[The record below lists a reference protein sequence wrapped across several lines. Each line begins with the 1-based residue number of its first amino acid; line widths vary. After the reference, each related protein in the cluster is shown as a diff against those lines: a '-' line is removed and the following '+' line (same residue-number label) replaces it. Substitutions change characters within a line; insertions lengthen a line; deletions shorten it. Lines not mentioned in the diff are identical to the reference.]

1 MNENKLRDYLKR
13 VTADLQR
20 TKARLREVE
29 EGSGEPIAI
38 VAMGCRYP
46 GGVTS
51 PEELWDLVAGEV
63 DAITPFPAERG
74 WAIEGTGAFVDD
86 VAGFD
91 ADLFGISPH
100 EALAMDPQQRLLL
113 ETAWEVFERA
123 GIDPTSL
130 KTSKTGVFAGVQYQ
144 DYASRPLAVSDEVRP
159 YLGQG
164 SSDNIVS
171 GRVAYAFGLEGPAVS
186 IDTACS
192 SSLVGIHLAGQS
204 LRSGE
209 CDLALAGGVMVM
221 STDAAFA
228 EMAVQGGLA
237 ADGRCKSFS
246 AGADGTG
253 WGEGV
258 GLLLLERLS
267 DARRNGHP
275 VLAVIRGSAVNQ
287 DGASSRLTAPNG
299 PAQQRLIRTA
309 LAGAGLAP
317 SEVDVVE
324 AHGTGTPLGD
334 PIEAQALIATYG
346 KERERPLLL
355 GSLKSNIAHTQ
366 AAAGV
371 GGVIKMVL
379 AMRAGIVPATLH
391 VDRPTPAV
399 DWSDGTVRLV
409 TSAERWPDTGRPRR
423 SAVSSFGVSG
433 TNSHVILEQAPD
445 AEPEP
450 AGAVDGSPVAW
461 VLSGRTGAALR
472 GQAGRLADFLA
483 ERPDTRVA
491 DVAHS
496 LATTRAALEHRA
508 VLIGADRAEFLAKL
522 TDLAADSPSTDAV
535 RGVASG
541 DAPDVL
547 FAFPGQGTQW
557 AGMAVDLLD
566 TSPVFRDRLLEC
578 ADALAPHVDWSLPE
592 VLRGEGP
599 GLERVDVVQP
609 VLFAV
614 MVALAALWES
624 CGITPDAVIGHSQGE
639 IAAAVVAGGLS
650 LEDGARVVALRS
662 RALKVL
668 SGMGGMMSVALP
680 AAEVR
685 DLLTGDLSLAAVNGP
700 SSAVVSGDPAA
711 LVVLRDRLHGRDV
724 RATVLPVDYASHS
737 AHVERIE
744 QELLDALDGVSPVSS
759 DIAFYSSVTGGLLD
773 TAGLDAAYWYR
784 NLRRTVEFERA
795 ARAALADGHGVVLEV
810 GPHPVLTNAVQETA
824 ETAGSAAVALGS
836 LRRDDGGS
844 RRVLTTLGELH
855 AAGVVVDW
863 SAAHAPHAP
872 RVIALPTYAFQR
884 KRYWLETVPA
894 TGDLRAAG
902 LGTPDHPLLGAVV
915 SVADGD
921 GVLFTGQL
929 SRRTHPWLADHAVGD
944 AVLLPGAALLE
955 LAIRAGDQVGCGRVE
970 ELTLEAPLLLSD
982 DGAVTI
988 QVAVGTPDEQ
998 GRRPLTVF
1006 GRVGDDDWTRHAG
1019 GVLAPTPAPA
1029 PATETAWPPA
1039 GAEPIDVSTLYD
1051 DFAGVGFHYGPA
1063 FRGLRAAWR
1072 LGAEVFAEVELPED
1086 HRGTATAYGLHPLL
1100 LDASLH
1106 ASGAGTTPAG
1116 WLPFSWSGVTLH
1128 AAGAAAL
1135 RMRLTPAGPY
1145 GFALE
1150 ARDGA
1155 GAPVLTVESLL
1166 LRPTPVGG
1174 LKTGRDP
1181 LRDALFRL
1189 DWARLP
1195 GTAPATGWAELPD
1208 VAPVVVARI
1217 GGTDSTD
1224 VVAATHEAVRAALE
1238 LVQTWLADER
1248 YLDSRLVVVTR
1259 RAVAARDGEDVL
1271 DLPAAAAR
1279 GLIRSAQSEH
1289 PDRFGLLDLDA
1300 ETDLAAGL
1308 GAFGPDEDQVAV
1320 RGGEVLVPRLV
1331 RTPAGAR
1338 PAWDPEGTVLITG
1351 GTGVLG
1357 GIVARHLVVEHGV
1370 RNLVLAGR
1378 GGGAAELVAELAAHG
1393 ATATAVACDVSDRD
1407 ALAALIAEHPPTAV
1421 VHASGVLS
1429 DGVVTSLTADRLG
1442 PVLRPKVDALVHLH
1456 ELTRDLDLS
1465 AFVLFSSG
1473 AGLLGGAG
1481 QGGYT
1486 AANAFVDAFAQHR
1499 RHHGLPAVSVAWGL
1513 WETPTGLTGHLGAD
1527 DLRRIAESGM
1537 RPLPTAL
1544 GLALFDA
1551 AVDAGP
1557 AFLTAMSVDVTA
1569 LRDQLVVPVLRA
1581 LVRTPV
1587 RRPLA
1592 ALTGDGASGLAR
1604 DLAALPTDG
1613 RTRLLTETL
1622 RGHVA
1627 AVLGHG
1633 SADDVDAR
1641 RAFRDLGFDS
1651 LAAVA
1656 LRNRLAAATGLRLPA
1671 TLVFDHP
1678 SPAELA
1684 AHLLERLFDSADAPV
1699 VTPAAPAAAVD
1710 GDPIVVVAMSCR
1722 LPGGADTPERFWD
1735 LVSGEADAVSEFPR
1749 DRGWDVDGLYHPDP
1763 DHPGTTYTRE
1773 GGFLVDPADFDP
1785 AFFGI
1790 SPREAIAT
1798 DPQHRL
1804 LLEVT
1809 WEAFERGGIDPDSL
1823 RGSDTGVFAG
1833 VMSNDYTL
1841 RLDRIPEE
1849 AVDFVGL
1856 GNSPSVLSGRVS
1868 YTFGFQGPAITVD
1881 TACSSSLVAIHLAAQ
1896 ALRNGECS
1904 LAVAGGVTVMSTP
1917 LLFVDSSRQRGLA
1930 PNGRSKAFAAAA
1942 DGVGMAEGAG
1952 VVLLERLS
1960 DAVRHGHPV
1969 LAVVRGSAVNQD
1981 GASNGLAAPN
1991 GAAQRRVI
1999 QQALAASGLAAG
2011 DVDAVEAH
2019 GTGTRLGDPIEAG
2032 ALLATYGRDRAGDP
2046 LWLGSVKSNIGHAQ
2060 AAAGVAG
2067 VIKMVLA
2074 LRHAILP
2081 RTLHVD
2087 APTPEVD
2094 WSSGSVELL
2103 TEARDWTPN
2112 GRPRRA
2118 GVSSF
2123 GVSGT
2128 NAHVIIEEFPE
2139 PARVPAVESGPLA
2152 FPLSARSADAV
2163 REQAR
2168 DLLDH
2173 VEAHPDLAPAD
2184 IAFTLTTGR
2193 AAFDHR
2199 AVVVGDLARGLA
2211 ALADGLPDPSVVIGQ
2226 VGRGGT
2232 RPVFVFPGQGSEW
2245 VGMGRDLAAAHPV
2258 FATRLRECDEAF
2270 RPHTGWSV
2278 LDVLN
2283 QADGAPGLDH
2293 TTVVQPV
2300 LFSVMVSLAAL
2311 WRSHGVE
2318 PAAVVGH
2325 SQGEVA
2331 AAVVAGV
2338 LPLADAARMLVLRST
2353 LLAAELVGKGVIAVV
2368 ALPAE
2373 RVRADLAPWGDRVVV
2388 SGVNGPTATSIS
2400 GEIDAVTG
2408 LVAGWKAAGERAR
2421 VVPASGATHSP
2432 QVEPVR
2438 GPLLEALA
2446 ELRPTDG
2453 DVAFYS
2459 TVTAEPTPGASLD
2472 AGYWFENAR
2481 RPVDFVG
2488 TVRRLLADGH
2498 DLFVECSPHPALVS
2512 ALVEIAEDAGSD
2524 AVAVGSLRRDDGDAD
2539 RFLKSVAELHVRRGA
2554 VDWTR
2559 VLGTTGGRHVE
2570 LPTYPFQRRR
2580 YWLESARTPGD
2591 VRSVGQATADHP
2603 LLGASVLLAE
2613 QDGLLLTGRLS
2624 TGTHE
2629 WLADHALGG
2638 TVLLPGTAFLELAVR
2653 AGDQVGCGRID
2664 ELVLEA
2670 PLLLPE
2676 RGGMAVQVVAG
2687 AADGTGA
2694 RTVHVHARPDDAPDD
2709 VPWTR
2714 YASGVLVP
2722 DEPAPA
2728 AWTAAWPPP
2737 GAEPVDVAAHYAA
2750 AEGTDHAY
2758 GTAFRGLRAAW
2769 RSGDEV
2775 FAEVALPDGLVGEAD
2790 EFGLHP
2796 ALLDAAV
2803 QATAFGDFFD
2813 GDDRFRLPFS
2823 WSGVSLHAAGATALR
2838 VRIRAAGSEA
2848 VALDAVD
2855 TSGAPVVSVDSLVAR
2870 PFSADQLTA
2879 GDSVLRDSLFRVEWS
2894 PTPNEEVRPV
2904 VVVGTGLSVP
2914 GARAH
2919 ATLAEVV
2926 DVPEVVL
2933 LAPAAGDVRD
2943 QLGRVL
2949 GALQEWLAEDRF
2961 TAARLVVV
2969 TRQAVAT
2976 AEGDDVDV
2984 EQAPLWGLVRSA
2996 QSEHPGR
3003 FGLLD
3008 TDGPEVPAAVAG
3020 TAEPQ
3025 VALRGGTAFAPR
3037 LVRAA
3042 TGGRLVPPGRRQG
3055 WRIEHTGRG
3064 TLEGLAVVASPEA
3077 APAAGEVRISV
3088 RAAGVNFRD
3097 ALNALGMMPAEAAGP
3112 LGVEGSGVVV
3122 ETGPGV
3128 TDLAPGD
3135 RVFGIFHAY
3144 GTTAVV
3150 DRRLVAPMPREWSF
3164 EQAAAVPAVFLT
3176 AYYGLVD
3183 VAGLQAGESVLVH
3196 AAAGGVGMAAAQ
3208 LARHLGAEVYG
3219 TASPAKWTATGLGGT
3234 RLASSRTLE
3243 FERRFLDAT
3252 GGRGVD
3258 VVLNALAGDF
3268 VDASLRL
3275 LPRGGRFVEL
3285 GMTDVR
3291 DAAVV
3296 AETHPGVRYRGFGL
3310 SEAGPERTQEMLRDL
3325 LALFESGALLPLPL
3339 RIWDIT
3345 RLPDALRHIGQAKH
3359 VGKVAVRLPRPWDP
3373 DGTVLLTGATGA
3385 LAGQLARHLVAGRGA
3400 RRLLLLSRTASA
3412 ATELKND
3419 LVALGAT
3426 VVLVDCDVA
3435 DRDALA
3441 RVIADIP
3448 AEHPLTA
3455 VVHTAAVLDDG
3466 LLADLTPERLDTAL
3480 RAKAD
3485 GARHLHDLT
3494 AHLDLAA
3501 FVLFSSGASVF
3512 GSPGQ
3517 ANYAAANA
3525 FLDGL
3530 AQHRRARG
3538 LPARSIAWGL
3548 WRDSGAA
3555 SGLDRMHRSG
3565 VGALSTA
3572 DGLALFDAGDVLD
3585 EALAVAVALDTSV
3598 RAEADV
3604 PPLLRGLV
3612 AAKRRRSAGA
3622 AVADLSTFARQL
3634 AALTTPEAD
3643 RLLTDLVRSNVA
3655 VVLGHPSAESVP
3667 VDTAFR
3673 DLGVDS
3679 LTAVEL
3685 RNRLAAATGLRLPA
3699 TLVFDHPSALRLAAH
3714 LRATALGTAER
3725 VTTPVAPVVTGDDPV
3740 VIVGMGCRYPGG
3752 VNTPAEL
3759 WDLLRAGGDAVGPPP
3774 VDRGWD
3780 LDALYSGSDLEHQ
3793 VAEGA
3798 FLADAAG
3805 FDADFFGISPRE
3817 ALTMDPQ
3824 QRLLLETS
3832 WEALERAGIDPAG
3845 LRGSS
3850 TGVFIGLSSHDYLM
3864 LVARSDE
3871 AAAGFVATGNS
3882 GSVASGR
3889 ISYALGFEGP
3899 AVTVDT
3905 ACSSSLVAIHLAAQ
3919 ALRTGECTLAI
3930 AGGSTVM
3937 AAPDGLL
3944 EFGRKGG
3951 LAADG
3956 RSKAFS
3962 ERADG
3967 FGVAEGVGVVLLQRL
3982 SDARRMGHPVLAVV
3996 RGSAVN
4002 QDGASNGL
4010 TAPNGPSQERV
4021 IRQAL
4026 AASGLSAADVD
4037 AVEAH
4042 GTGTRLGDPIE
4053 AGALLATYGQ
4063 GRAGDPLWLGSVKSN
4078 IGHTQAAA
4086 GVAGVLKMVL
4096 ALRHEELPR
4105 TLHVAEPSSEVDWD
4119 SGAVGLLAEPVA
4131 WPRSGRPR
4139 RAGVSSFGISGT
4151 NAHVII
4157 EEPPAVESP
4166 VAASGVLP
4174 WVLSARSAEGLR
4186 EQARRLAD
4194 RLVDAD
4200 DLGTADVGLSLAA
4213 GRTAFAH
4220 RAVVVGRER
4229 DELLAGIESIAG
4241 GGLGPGVVSGTA
4253 GSDGRVVFVFPGQ
4266 GSQWVGMGV
4275 ELLETSR
4282 VFAERMGECERALTP
4297 FVAWSLRGA
4306 LADEALLQRVD
4317 VVQPV
4322 LWAVMVSL
4330 AAVWRSVGVEPSAVV
4345 GHSQGEIAAAVVAGA
4360 LSLEDG
4366 ARVVALRSK
4375 AIGRLAGRG
4384 GMVSVA
4390 APLAEVEALL
4400 GEGVSVAAVNG
4411 PTSVVVSGET
4421 AALDEF
4427 VARCGSVRVRRIAVD
4442 YASHSAVVEE
4452 IRDELADLLRD
4463 VRPRVPEV
4471 AWRSTVT
4478 GDWMRG
4484 ADADGDYWYRNL
4496 RDQVRLDHVVR
4507 SLVDD
4512 GFGVFVEP
4520 SPHPVLVPGI
4530 EETAFGLGREVAV
4543 TGTLRRDEGGRDR
4556 LLEAAARAWVH
4567 GVAVDWAGVFGGGR
4581 RVELPTYPFRH
4592 KHFWLRT
4599 TPVADPVDDAFWN
4612 AVDREDID
4620 ALTNTLDTPA
4630 ETFAPALK
4638 ALSTWRRRTRQ
4649 SSIVDGWRYREAWRT
4664 LPAKPAA
4671 PVTGTWLV
4679 VVPAGLE
4686 VPWALEAVETPVVVE
4701 VDGFPDR
4708 AALAGLLTDAAAE
4721 PVAGVLSLLAFAD
4734 GHHPEHPAL
4743 PSGLALTTLLLQALL
4758 DSGVDGPLWTVT
4770 RNAVAQGTED
4780 VDPAAAAVRGIGRVA
4795 ALEHPRLWGGL
4806 VDVPA
4811 DCDPALLARALTAGG
4826 DEDQLAVRGGGVLVR
4841 RLVRASASP
4850 KRRKWHPSGTVLV
4863 TGGTG
4868 AVGPHVVRWLADAGA
4883 EHVVLPSRRGTEP
4896 DLDLPG
4902 VRITTAACDVAD
4914 PAAVAALV
4922 RRLAEEGTP
4931 VRAVVHAA
4939 AAMELGSLATTP
4951 LGDLARVFD
4960 AKAMGAEH
4968 LAAALADAELDAF
4981 VLFSSIAG
4989 VWGSGD
4995 HGAYAAANAYLDAFA
5010 QRRRARGQVATSVA
5024 WGVWDSPGFTD
5035 DLVLPGGLDLARL
5048 RGRGLPFLDPAVAVG
5063 ALGRCLDDDETVL
5076 AVADVDWSRFVDV
5089 FTSARPSTLF
5099 TEIPEVGTAET
5110 ASPVVESDLV
5120 RSLSGL
5126 SAAEADRV
5134 LQDLVRAQAADV
5146 LGHTSGD
5153 LDPSR
5158 AFRDLGFESLTAV
5171 DLRNRLTALTGLRLP
5186 AAVVFDYPTVHE
5198 LARHLREVL
5207 RGEQA
5212 APEEQATPAA
5222 VDEPIAIVGISGR
5235 FPGGV
5240 RTPDDLWA
5248 VLAEGRD
5255 VITDWPTD
5263 RGWALDGLY
5272 DPEPAVPG
5280 KSSTNR
5286 GGFLRDA
5293 GDFDADFFG
5302 ISPREALAMDPQQ
5315 RLLLETSWEVIE
5327 SAGIDPAS
5335 CRGTRTGVFV
5345 GCAVNGYTP
5354 RPGSDV
5360 VDSHS
5365 VTGGSGSV
5373 ASGRISYALGLE
5385 GPAMT
5390 VDTACSSSLVAIH
5403 LAAQALRGGECTLAL
5418 AGGVTIMA
5426 NLAGFV
5432 GFSQTRG
5439 LAPDGVCKPFAGAAD
5454 GMSMS
5459 EGVGMVLLE
5468 RLSDAQRLG
5477 HRVLAVVRGS
5487 AVNSDGASNGLTAP
5501 NGLAQRRVIGQ
5512 ALAAAGLTA
5521 DDVDAVEAHGT
5532 GTTLGDPIEADA
5544 LLATYGRGR
5553 SGVPLRLGSV
5563 KSNIGHAQLAAGVAG
5578 VLKVVLSLKH
5588 GLLPRTLHVDE
5599 PTSEVDWSAGSV
5611 ALLTEPVAWPRSERP
5626 RRAGVSAFGISGT
5639 NAHLIIEEAP
5649 AAAVQPVPVPA
5660 VLPWVLSAKTAPA
5673 LRAQAAHVADLDA
5686 DPADI
5691 GASLAGRTAFAHR
5704 AVVVG
5709 RKRDELLAGLDD
5721 LAALSGVAS
5730 SDGRVVFVFP
5740 GQGSQ
5745 WVGMGLELLESSAVF
5760 AERMGECE
5768 RALAPFVDWSL
5779 REALA
5784 DEALLLRVDVVQPV
5798 LWAMMVSLAQV
5809 WRSAGVEPSAVV
5821 GHSQGEIAAA
5831 VVAGALSLED
5841 GARVVAQR
5849 SKAIGHLAGR
5859 GGMVS
5864 VAAPLAEVEAL
5875 LGEGVSIAAV
5885 NGPASVVVSGET
5897 AALDGFVAR
5906 CGSVRVRR
5914 IAVDYAS
5921 HSAVVEE
5928 IRDELAELLRD
5939 VTPLVPVIPWRSTV
5953 SGEWMRGA
5961 AADGDYWF
5969 RNLRERVRL
5978 ADVVDGLIGDGYGVF
5993 VEPSPHPVLV
6003 PGIEETAFGLGRE
6016 VAVTGTL
6023 RRDEG
6028 GLERVLESFARAWV
6042 NGVDVDWTS
6051 LSGGTRIDL
6060 PTYPFQHERYWP
6072 DGPATTTGDVSGAGL
6087 LDLDHPL
6094 LGAGV
6099 SLAGGDSY
6107 LFTARLSLA
6116 AQPWLAEHALL
6127 GAVVVPGAALAEAA
6141 IRVGDQV
6148 GCPNVEELTLQ
6159 APVVVPQTGGL
6170 TVQVQVDEPGPDG
6183 TRQARIYS
6191 RTGAEGPW
6199 QPRATCVLAPG
6210 DSPLPQEYRTLAG
6223 EWPPAG
6229 SSTVDITGLYGD
6241 FASAGYDYGP
6251 VFRGLTA
6258 AWRRGDEVFAEVTLP
6273 GEPGAFGVHPALL
6286 DAALHA
6292 SWLDAAGSGD
6302 RTVSMPFSWTGLR
6315 LHSTAATAVR
6325 VRLAPTSDGGT
6336 QVLLADPTG
6345 APVVSVDSLV
6355 ARPLP
6360 VAGLGSAPD
6369 SLFVLDW
6376 PEVPA
6381 APARTEPVVV
6391 RIDPAG
6397 EDGAA
6402 VRAAVHRALEAVR
6415 TRLEQDE
6422 TEDRPLVVVTRRAV
6436 GVDDEDVLDLAG
6448 AAVWGLLRTAQA
6460 EHPGRFVLAD
6470 TDGLPASEDVLAAAV
6485 ATGEPQVALRDGR
6498 IRVPRLARAGA
6509 ATTTGSP
6516 WLPDGTVLVTG
6527 AGGVLGGA
6535 VSRHLVTACGVR
6547 SLLLVGRGGA
6557 PAELVDDLVALGAD
6571 VTSAACDVADR
6582 QALADVLAAVPAD
6595 RPLAG
6600 VVHCAG
6606 VVDDAPV
6613 TALTADQLDHVLRP
6627 KVDGALNL
6635 HELTGP
6641 LPVFALFSSAS
6652 GTTGSPGQAGYTAA
6666 NAFLDALAR
6675 RRRAGG
6681 MPAQSLGWG
6690 LWARRGAMTG
6700 GLGDAQVAR
6709 GHRDGVGELSDAEG
6723 LALFDA
6729 ALARPDRALLLPLR
6743 IDLRGVR
6750 PGEEPPLLRGLV
6762 TGRRTRR
6769 TAAAAVPA
6777 DGGADLRRKLAAL
6790 DAEGV
6795 ELLLDELVR
6804 TQVAAVLGHTGPAAV
6819 DPDRA
6824 FGETG
6829 FDSITAVEL
6838 RNRLGAAT
6846 GLRLPPT
6853 LVFDHPT
6860 PAAVAAHLAVRLAP
6874 EVPAAPADPVL
6885 GDGAV
6890 RDLLRT
6896 IPVDRLRAA
6905 GLLDGLL
6912 RLADEPASDGA
6923 PKDLS
6928 ELDADELVRLAMG
6941 GSGLPDDE

>member
-1 MNENKLRDYLKR
+1 MNETKLRDYLKR

-20 TKARLREVE
+20 TKARLKEVE
-29 EGSGEPIAI
+29 EGGGEPIAI

-74 WAIEGTGAFVDD
+74 WDIQGTGAFVDD

-246 AGADGTG
+246 SGADGTG

-267 DARRNGHP
+267 DARRHGHP

-346 KERERPLLL
+346 QERDRPLLL

-391 VDRPTPAV
+391 VDEPTPAV

-409 TSAERWPDTGRPRR
+409 TSAEEWPDTGRPRR

-445 AEPEP
+445 DEVAP
-450 AGAVDGSPVAW
+450 VDGVSGSPVAW
-461 VLSGRTGAALR
+461 VLSGRTEAALR
-472 GQAGRLADFLA
+472 GQAGRLAEFLA
-483 ERPDTRVA
+483 DQADVRPV

-508 VLIGADRAEFLAKL
+508 VVVGSDRAELLAKL
-522 TDLAADSPSTDAV
+522 TDLAADSPSADAV
-535 RGVASG
+535 RGVTAG

-557 AGMAVDLLD
+557 AGMAVELLD
-566 TSPVFRDRLLEC
+566 TTPVFRDRLLEC
-578 ADALAPHVDWSLPE
+578 ADALAPHVDWSPVD

-614 MVALAALWES
+614 MVSLAALWES
-624 CGITPDAVIGHSQGE
+624 AGITPAAVIGHSQGE
-639 IAAAVVAGGLS
+639 IAAAVVAGALS

-662 RALKVL
+662 QALRAL
-668 SGMGGMMSVALP
+668 SGAGGMMSVALP
-680 AAEVR
+680 AAELR
-685 DLLTGDLSLAAVNGP
+685 LTGDLSLAAVNGP
-700 SSAVVSGDPAA
+700 SSVVVSGDPAA
-711 LVVLRDRLHGRDV
+711 LVALRDDLHGRDV
-724 RATVLPVDYASHS
+724 RATILPVDYASHS

-744 QELLDALDGVSPVSS
+744 QDLLSALDGVSPVSS

-784 NLRRTVEFERA
+784 NLRRTVEFEQA
-795 ARAALADGHGVVLEV
+795 TRAALADGHGVVLEV

-824 ETAGSAAVALGS
+824 YTAGSTVVALGS
-836 LRRDDGGS
+836 LRRDDGGPT
-844 RRVLTTLGELH
+844 RVLTTLGELH

-863 SAAHAPHAP
+863 TAVNAPNTP
-872 RVIALPTYAFQR
+872 RVVPLPTYAFQR
-884 KRYWLETVPA
+884 KHYWLETA
-894 TGDLRAAG
+894 TTTGDLRAAG

-921 GVLFTGQL
+921 GVLFTGRL

-970 ELTLEAPLLLSD
+970 ELTLEAPLLLPD
-982 DGAVTI
+982 DGPVTI

-1006 GRVGDDDWTRHAG
+1006 GRTGDDDWTRHAG

-1029 PATETAWPPA
+1029 PATATAWPPA

-1063 FRGLRAAWR
+1063 FQGLRAAWR

-1128 AAGAAAL
+1128 ASGAAAL

-1150 ARDGA
+1150 ARDAA
-1155 GAPVLTVESLL
+1155 GAPVLTVDSLL
-1166 LRPTPVGG
+1166 LRPTPAGG

-1181 LRDALFRL
+1181 VRDALFRL
-1189 DWARLP
+1189 DWVRQP
-1195 GTAPATGWAELPD
+1195 GTAPAADWAEFPD

-1217 GGTDSTD
+1217 GRPDSTD
-1224 VVAATHEAVRAALE
+1224 IAAATHEAVESVLE
-1238 LVQTWLADER
+1238 LVQAWLADQR
-1248 YLDSRLVVVTR
+1248 FRDSRLVVVTH
-1259 RAVAARDGEDVL
+1259 RAVAAHDDEDVL

-1279 GLIRSAQSEH
+1279 GLVRSAQSEH
-1289 PDRFGLLDLDA
+1289 PDRFGLLDLDDDTA
-1300 ETDLAAGL
+1300 LALGL
-1308 GAFGPDEDQVAV
+1308 GALGPDEDQVAV
-1320 RGGEVLVPRLV
+1320 RGGEVLVPRLT
-1331 RTPAGAR
+1331 RTPAGTRA
-1338 PAWDPEGTVLITG
+1338 AWDPEGTVLITG

-1357 GIVARHLVVEHGV
+1357 GLVARHLVVEHGV
-1370 RNLVLAGR
+1370 RHLVLVGR
-1378 GGGAAELVAELAAHG
+1378 GGGAADLVAELAEHG
-1393 ATATAVACDVSDRD
+1393 ATATAVACDVTDRD
-1407 ALAALIAEHPPTAV
+1407 ALAVLIAEHPPTAV
-1421 VHASGVLS
+1421 VHAAGVLD

-1442 PVLRPKVDALVHLH
+1442 PVLRPKVDALAHLH

-1473 AGLLGGAG
+1473 AGVLGGAG
-1481 QGGYT
+1481 QGAYA

-1499 RHHGLPAVSVAWGL
+1499 RARGLPAVSVAWGL
-1513 WETPTGLTGHLGAD
+1513 WATRTGLTGHLDDA
-1527 DLRRIAESGM
+1527 DLRRIAASGL
-1537 RPLPTAL
+1537 PALPTDL

-1551 AVDAGP
+1551 VLDGP
-1557 AFLTAMSVDVTA
+1557 AFVAAMPVDVAA
-1569 LRDQLVVPVLRA
+1569 LRDQPVAPVLRA

-1592 ALTGDGASGLAR
+1592 ALAGDSASGLVR
-1604 DLAALPTDG
+1604 ELSALPVDG
-1613 RTRLLTETL
+1613 RVRRLTETL

-1656 LRNRLAAATGLRLPA
+1656 LRNRLVAATGLRLPA

-1684 AHLLERLFDSADAPV
+1684 VHLLERLFEDSADFPAGPTTVVPISPV
-1699 VTPAAPAAAVD
+1699 AAVD

-1722 LPGGADTPERFWD
+1722 LPGGADTPERLWG
-1735 LVSGEADAVSEFPR
+1735 LLSGETDAVTEFPR

-1790 SPREAIAT
+1790 SPREAMAT

-1804 LLEVT
+1804 LLEVA

-1823 RGSDTGVFAG
+1823 RGTDTGVFAG

-1841 RLDRIPEE
+1841 RLDTIPEE

-1896 ALRNGECS
+1896 SLRNGECS

-1917 LLFVDSSRQRGLA
+1917 LLFVDSSRTRGLA
-1930 PNGRSKAFAAAA
+1930 PNGRSKSFAAAA

-1960 DAVRHGHPV
+1960 DAVRRGHPV
-1969 LAVVRGSAVNQD
+1969 LAVLRGSAVNQD

-1999 QQALAASGLAAG
+1999 QQALAASGLSAG

-2019 GTGTRLGDPIEAG
+2019 GTGTRLGDPIEAS
-2032 ALLATYGRDRAGDP
+2032 ALLATYGRGRTGDP

-2074 LRHAILP
+2074 LQHATLP

-2094 WSSGSVELL
+2094 WASGSVELL
-2103 TEARDWTPN
+2103 TEARDWSPN

-2139 PARVPAVESGPLA
+2139 PARVPSAAPDLLA
-2152 FPLSARSADAV
+2152 FPLSARTPDALLAQADAL
-2163 REQAR
+2163 RQ
-2168 DLLDH
+2168 H
-2173 VEAHPDLAPAD
+2173 VEQHPDLVPAD
-2184 IAFTLTTGR
+2184 VAFTLTTGR
-2193 AAFDHR
+2193 ALFAHR
-2199 AVVVGDLARGLA
+2199 AVVVGADRDDLLRGLA
-2211 ALADGLPDPSVVIGQ
+2211 EVTDHGPAAAAGK
-2226 VGRGGT
+2226 
-2232 RPVFVFPGQGSEW
+2232 PVFVFPGQGSEW

-2258 FATRLRECDEAF
+2258 FAARLRECDAAF

-2278 LDVLN
+2278 LDVL
-2283 QADGAPGLDH
+2283 DEVEGAPKLDH

-2311 WRSHGVE
+2311 WRSCGVE

-2331 AAVVAGV
+2331 AAVVAGA

-2388 SGVNGPTATSIS
+2388 SGVNGPTATSVS
-2400 GEIDAVTG
+2400 GETEAVTA

-2438 GPLLEALA
+2438 GPLLNALSA
-2446 ELRPTDG
+2446 LRPADG
-2453 DVAFYS
+2453 DVRFYS
-2459 TVTAEPTPGASLD
+2459 TVTTEPTPGTALD
-2472 AGYWFENAR
+2472 ADYWFENAR

-2488 TVRRLLADGH
+2488 TVRRVLADGH
-2498 DLFVECSPHPALVS
+2498 DLFIECSPHPALVS
-2512 ALVEIAEDAGSD
+2512 ALVEIAEDAGGD
-2524 AVAVGSLRRDDGDAD
+2524 AVAVGSLRRDDGGAD
-2539 RFLKSVAELHVRRGA
+2539 RILKSLAELHVRRGP

-2559 VLGTTGGRHVE
+2559 LLTGGRHVE

-2580 YWLESARTPGD
+2580 YWLESARTSGD

-2603 LLGASVLLAE
+2603 LLGAVLALAE

-2624 TGTHE
+2624 TGTHG

-2687 AADGTGA
+2687 APDDTGA
-2694 RTVHVHARPDDAPDD
+2694 RTVHVHARPDDASDD
-2709 VPWTR
+2709 LPWTR

-2722 DEPAPA
+2722 DEPTPA
-2728 AWTAAWPPP
+2728 VPFTEWPPP
-2737 GAEPVDVAAHYAA
+2737 GAEPVDVAAHYAR

-2758 GTAFRGLRAAW
+2758 GPAFRGLRAAW
-2769 RSGDEV
+2769 RSGGEV
-2775 FAEVALPDGLVGEAD
+2775 FAEVALPDGLVGEAG

-2823 WSGVSLHAAGATALR
+2823 WSGVSLHAAGATVLR
-2838 VRIRAAGSEA
+2838 VRVRAAGSEA
-2848 VALDAVD
+2848 VSIEAVD
-2855 TSGAPVVSVDSLVAR
+2855 ESGAPVVSVDSLVAR
-2870 PFSADQLTA
+2870 PFSADQLA
-2879 GDSVLRDSLFRVEWS
+2879 VGGSVVRDSLFRVEWS
-2894 PTPNEEVRPV
+2894 PVAVEDTRSV
-2904 VVVGTGLSVP
+2904 VVVGAGLVVP
-2914 GARAH
+2914 GVRRCAD
-2919 ATLAEVV
+2919 LDEVV
-2926 DVPEVVL
+2926 EVPEVVL
-2933 LAPAAGDVRD
+2933 LAPTTGDLRD

-2949 GALQEWLAEDRF
+2949 GAVRAWLADDRF
-2961 TAARLVVV
+2961 AASRLVVV
-2969 TRQAVAT
+2969 TRRAVAT
-2976 AEGDDVDV
+2976 AEGADVDV
-2984 EQAPLWGLVRSA
+2984 DQAPLWGLVRSA
-2996 QSEHPGR
+2996 QSEHPDR
-3003 FGLLD
+3003 IVLLD
-3008 TDGPEVPAAVAG
+3008 SDSAEVPAAVAG
-3020 TAEPQ
+3020 SAEPQ
-3025 VALRGGTAFAPR
+3025 VALRGGTALVPR
-3037 LVRAA
+3037 LVRATA
-3042 TGGRLVPPGRRQG
+3042 GGRLVPPGQRRS
-3055 WRIEHTGRG
+3055 WRVEHTGRG
-3064 TLEGLAVVASPEA
+3064 TLESLAVTAQPEV
-3077 APAAGEVRISV
+3077 PPGEGEVRISV

-3144 GTTAVV
+3144 GTTGVV
-3150 DRRLVAPMPREWSF
+3150 DRRLVAPMPEHWSF
-3164 EQAAAVPAVFLT
+3164 EQAATVPAVFLT

-3183 VAGLQAGESVLVH
+3183 VAGLRAGESVLVH
-3196 AAAGGVGMAAAQ
+3196 AAAGGVGMAAVQ

-3219 TASPAKWTATGLGGT
+3219 TASPAKWTATGLDET

-3243 FERRFLDAT
+3243 FEPRFLDAT
-3252 GGRGVD
+3252 AGRGVD

-3291 DAAVV
+3291 DAAEV
-3296 AETHPGVRYRGFGL
+3296 AQTHPGVRYRGFGL

-3325 LALFESGALLPLPL
+3325 LALFESGALRPLPL
-3339 RIWDIT
+3339 RTWDIT
-3345 RLPDALRHIGQAKH
+3345 RLLEALRHIGQAKH

-3373 DGTVLLTGATGA
+3373 EGSVLVTGATGA
-3385 LAGQLARHLVAGRGA
+3385 LAGLVARHLVAERGV
-3400 RRLLLLSRTASA
+3400 RHLVLLSRTATA
-3412 ATELKND
+3412 ATELRDD
-3419 LVALGAT
+3419 LVALGAD
-3426 VVLVDCDVA
+3426 VVLADCDVA

-3441 RVIADIP
+3441 RVLA
-3448 AEHPLTA
+3448 AVERPLTA

-3466 LLADLTPERLDTAL
+3466 LIDDLTPERLDVAL

-3548 WRDSGAA
+3548 WRDSGGA

-3572 DGLALFDAGDVLD
+3572 DALALFDAELD
-3585 EALAVAVALDTSV
+3585 EALVVAVALDTSG

-3612 AAKRRRSAGA
+3612 TAKRRRSTGA
-3622 AVADLSTFARQL
+3622 AASDLPAFARKL

-3643 RLLTDLVRSNVA
+3643 RLLTDLVRTTVA
-3655 VVLGHPSAESVP
+3655 VVLGHPSADTVP
-3667 VDTAFR
+3667 ADTAFR

-3685 RNRLAAATGLRLPA
+3685 RNRLATATGLRLPA
-3699 TLVFDHPSALRLAAH
+3699 TLVFDHPSAIRLATH
-3714 LRATALGTAER
+3714 LRTTALGAAER

-3740 VIVGMGCRYPGG
+3740 VIVGMGCRFPGG
-3752 VNTPAEL
+3752 VSTPAEL
-3759 WDLLRAGGDAVGPPP
+3759 WDLLRAGADAVGPPP
-3774 VDRGWD
+3774 ADRGWD
-3780 LDALYSGSDLEHQ
+3780 LAALYAGSDLVADHQ

-3817 ALTMDPQ
+3817 ALAMDPQ

-3919 ALRTGECTLAI
+3919 ALRNGECTLAV
-3930 AGGSTVM
+3930 AGGSTVL

-3944 EFGRKGG
+3944 EFGQKGG

-3962 ERADG
+3962 DRADG

-3982 SDARRMGHPVLAVV
+3982 SDARRLGHQVLAVV

-4026 AASGLSAADVD
+4026 AASGLSASDVD

-4063 GRAGDPLWLGSVKSN
+4063 DRVGDPLWLGSVKSN

-4086 GVAGVLKMVL
+4086 GVAGVLKVVL
-4096 ALRHEELPR
+4096 ALRHGELPR
-4105 TLHVAEPSSEVDWD
+4105 TLHVDEPSSEVDW
-4119 SGAVGLLAEPVA
+4119 SAGAVSLLAEPVA
-4131 WPRSGRPR
+4131 WPRTDRPR

-4157 EEPPAVESP
+4157 EEPPAADEP
-4166 VAASGVLP
+4166 AAVTGVLP
-4174 WVLSARSAEGLR
+4174 WVLSARSAYGLR
-4186 EQARRLAD
+4186 AQARNLAD
-4194 RLVDAD
+4194 WSGDAS
-4200 DLGTADVGLSLAA
+4200 TADIGLSLAA

-4220 RAVVVGRER
+4220 RAVVVGRDR
-4229 DELLAGIESIAG
+4229 DELLAGIESIAA
-4241 GGLGPGVVSGTA
+4241 GGLGTGVVSGTA
-4253 GSDGRVVFVFPGQ
+4253 RTDGRVVFVFPGQ

-4275 ELLETSR
+4275 ELLETSA
-4282 VFAERMGECERALTP
+4282 VFAERMAECEQALSP
-4297 FVAWSLRGA
+4297 FVDWSLREA
-4306 LADEALLQRVD
+4306 LADEALLLRVD

-4330 AAVWRSVGVEPSAVV
+4330 AGVWRSVGVEPSVVV

-4384 GMVSVA
+4384 GMVSVSA
-4390 APLAEVEALL
+4390 SVAEVEALL
-4400 GEGVSVAAVNG
+4400 AEGVSIAAVNG

-4427 VARCGSVRVRRIAVD
+4427 VARCGSARVRRIAVD
-4442 YASHSAVVEE
+4442 YASHSVMVEE

-4463 VRPRVPEV
+4463 VAPRVPTV

-4478 GDWMRG
+4478 GDWVRD
-4484 ADADGDYWYRNL
+4484 ATADGDYWYRNL
-4496 RDQVRLDHVVR
+4496 REQVRLDHVVQ
-4507 SLVDD
+4507 SLVGD

-4520 SPHPVLVPGI
+4520 SPHPVLVSGI

-4556 LLEAAARAWVH
+4556 LLEAAARAWAH
-4567 GVAVDWAGVFGGGR
+4567 GVAVDWTSVFGGLGR
-4581 RVELPTYPFRH
+4581 RVELPTYPFEH

-4599 TPVADPVDDAFWN
+4599 TPVADPVDDAFWH
-4612 AVDREDID
+4612 AVDREDLD
-4620 ALTNTLDTPA
+4620 ALTDTLDTSA
-4630 ETFAPALK
+4630 DTFAPALK

-4649 SSIVDGWRYREAWRT
+4649 SSIVDGWRYREAWRP
-4664 LPAKPAA
+4664 LPARPTA

-4679 VVPAGLE
+4679 VVPAGVDASWTLD
-4686 VPWALEAVETPVVVE
+4686 AFDTPVVVE

-4708 AALAGLLTDAAAE
+4708 AALAGLLTIAADE
-4721 PVAGVLSLLAFAD
+4721 PVAGVLSLLAFTD

-4758 DSGVDGPLWTVT
+4758 DAGVEGPLWTVT
-4770 RNAVAQGTED
+4770 RNAVAQGSED
-4780 VDPAAAAVRGIGRVA
+4780 VDPAAAAVWGIGRVA
-4795 ALEHPRLWGGL
+4795 ALEHPRSWGGL

-4811 DCDPALLARALTAGG
+4811 DCAPALLAQALTAG
-4826 DEDQLAVRGGGVLVR
+4826 DEDQVAVRERGVLVR
-4841 RLVRASASP
+4841 RLVRASATST
-4850 KRRKWHPSGTVLV
+4850 KRRTWRPTGTVLV

-4868 AVGPHVVRWLADAGA
+4868 AVGPHVVRWLAAVGA
-4883 EHVVLPSRRGTEP
+4883 VHVVQPSRRGTEL

-4902 VRITTAACDVAD
+4902 VRLTAAVCDVAD
-4914 PAAVAALV
+4914 P
-4922 RRLAEEGTP
+4922 
-4931 VRAVVHAA
+4931 H
-4939 AAMELGSLATTP
+4939 
-4951 LGDLARVFD
+4951 
-4960 AKAMGAEH
+4960 
-4968 LAAALADAELDAF
+4968 
-4981 VLFSSIAG
+4981 
-4989 VWGSGD
+4989 
-4995 HGAYAAANAYLDAFA
+4995 
-5010 QRRRARGQVATSVA
+5010 
-5024 WGVWDSPGFTD
+5024 
-5035 DLVLPGGLDLARL
+5035 
-5048 RGRGLPFLDPAVAVG
+5048 
-5063 ALGRCLDDDETVL
+5063 
-5076 AVADVDWSRFVDV
+5076 
-5089 FTSARPSTLF
+5089 
-5099 TEIPEVGTAET
+5099 
-5110 ASPVVESDLV
+5110 
-5120 RSLSGL
+5120 
-5126 SAAEADRV
+5126 
-5134 LQDLVRAQAADV
+5134 
-5146 LGHTSGD
+5146 
-5153 LDPSR
+5153 
-5158 AFRDLGFESLTAV
+5158 
-5171 DLRNRLTALTGLRLP
+5171 
-5186 AAVVFDYPTVHE
+5186 
-5198 LARHLREVL
+5198 
-5207 RGEQA
+5207 
-5212 APEEQATPAA
+5212 
-5222 VDEPIAIVGISGR
+5222 
-5235 FPGGV
+5235 
-5240 RTPDDLWA
+5240 
-5248 VLAEGRD
+5248 
-5255 VITDWPTD
+5255 
-5263 RGWALDGLY
+5263 
-5272 DPEPAVPG
+5272 
-5280 KSSTNR
+5280 
-5286 GGFLRDA
+5286 
-5293 GDFDADFFG
+5293 
-5302 ISPREALAMDPQQ
+5302 
-5315 RLLLETSWEVIE
+5315 
-5327 SAGIDPAS
+5327 
-5335 CRGTRTGVFV
+5335 
-5345 GCAVNGYTP
+5345 
-5354 RPGSDV
+5354 
-5360 VDSHS
+5360 
-5365 VTGGSGSV
+5365 
-5373 ASGRISYALGLE
+5373 
-5385 GPAMT
+5385 
-5390 VDTACSSSLVAIH
+5390 
-5403 LAAQALRGGECTLAL
+5403 
-5418 AGGVTIMA
+5418 
-5426 NLAGFV
+5426 
-5432 GFSQTRG
+5432 
-5439 LAPDGVCKPFAGAAD
+5439 
-5454 GMSMS
+5454 
-5459 EGVGMVLLE
+5459 
-5468 RLSDAQRLG
+5468 
-5477 HRVLAVVRGS
+5477 
-5487 AVNSDGASNGLTAP
+5487 
-5501 NGLAQRRVIGQ
+5501 
-5512 ALAAAGLTA
+5512 
-5521 DDVDAVEAHGT
+5521 
-5532 GTTLGDPIEADA
+5532 
-5544 LLATYGRGR
+5544 
-5553 SGVPLRLGSV
+5553 
-5563 KSNIGHAQLAAGVAG
+5563 
-5578 VLKVVLSLKH
+5578 
-5588 GLLPRTLHVDE
+5588 
-5599 PTSEVDWSAGSV
+5599 
-5611 ALLTEPVAWPRSERP
+5611 
-5626 RRAGVSAFGISGT
+5626 
-5639 NAHLIIEEAP
+5639 
-5649 AAAVQPVPVPA
+5649 
-5660 VLPWVLSAKTAPA
+5660 
-5673 LRAQAAHVADLDA
+5673 
-5686 DPADI
+5686 
-5691 GASLAGRTAFAHR
+5691 
-5704 AVVVG
+5704 
-5709 RKRDELLAGLDD
+5709 
-5721 LAALSGVAS
+5721 
-5730 SDGRVVFVFP
+5730 
-5740 GQGSQ
+5740 
-5745 WVGMGLELLESSAVF
+5745 
-5760 AERMGECE
+5760 
-5768 RALAPFVDWSL
+5768 
-5779 REALA
+5779 
-5784 DEALLLRVDVVQPV
+5784 
-5798 LWAMMVSLAQV
+5798 
-5809 WRSAGVEPSAVV
+5809 
-5821 GHSQGEIAAA
+5821 
-5831 VVAGALSLED
+5831 
-5841 GARVVAQR
+5841 
-5849 SKAIGHLAGR
+5849 
-5859 GGMVS
+5859 
-5864 VAAPLAEVEAL
+5864 
-5875 LGEGVSIAAV
+5875 
-5885 NGPASVVVSGET
+5885 
-5897 AALDGFVAR
+5897 
-5906 CGSVRVRR
+5906 
-5914 IAVDYAS
+5914 
-5921 HSAVVEE
+5921 
-5928 IRDELAELLRD
+5928 
-5939 VTPLVPVIPWRSTV
+5939 
-5953 SGEWMRGA
+5953 
-5961 AADGDYWF
+5961 
-5969 RNLRERVRL
+5969 
-5978 ADVVDGLIGDGYGVF
+5978 
-5993 VEPSPHPVLV
+5993 
-6003 PGIEETAFGLGRE
+6003 
-6016 VAVTGTL
+6016 
-6023 RRDEG
+6023 
-6028 GLERVLESFARAWV
+6028 
-6042 NGVDVDWTS
+6042 
-6051 LSGGTRIDL
+6051 
-6060 PTYPFQHERYWP
+6060 
-6072 DGPATTTGDVSGAGL
+6072 
-6087 LDLDHPL
+6087 
-6094 LGAGV
+6094 
-6099 SLAGGDSY
+6099 
-6107 LFTARLSLA
+6107 
-6116 AQPWLAEHALL
+6116 
-6127 GAVVVPGAALAEAA
+6127 
-6141 IRVGDQV
+6141 
-6148 GCPNVEELTLQ
+6148 
-6159 APVVVPQTGGL
+6159 
-6170 TVQVQVDEPGPDG
+6170 
-6183 TRQARIYS
+6183 
-6191 RTGAEGPW
+6191 
-6199 QPRATCVLAPG
+6199 
-6210 DSPLPQEYRTLAG
+6210 
-6223 EWPPAG
+6223 
-6229 SSTVDITGLYGD
+6229 
-6241 FASAGYDYGP
+6241 
-6251 VFRGLTA
+6251 
-6258 AWRRGDEVFAEVTLP
+6258 
-6273 GEPGAFGVHPALL
+6273 
-6286 DAALHA
+6286 
-6292 SWLDAAGSGD
+6292 
-6302 RTVSMPFSWTGLR
+6302 
-6315 LHSTAATAVR
+6315 
-6325 VRLAPTSDGGT
+6325 
-6336 QVLLADPTG
+6336 
-6345 APVVSVDSLV
+6345 
-6355 ARPLP
+6355 
-6360 VAGLGSAPD
+6360 
-6369 SLFVLDW
+6369 
-6376 PEVPA
+6376 
-6381 APARTEPVVV
+6381 
-6391 RIDPAG
+6391 
-6397 EDGAA
+6397 
-6402 VRAAVHRALEAVR
+6402 
-6415 TRLEQDE
+6415 
-6422 TEDRPLVVVTRRAV
+6422 
-6436 GVDDEDVLDLAG
+6436 
-6448 AAVWGLLRTAQA
+6448 
-6460 EHPGRFVLAD
+6460 
-6470 TDGLPASEDVLAAAV
+6470 
-6485 ATGEPQVALRDGR
+6485 
-6498 IRVPRLARAGA
+6498 
-6509 ATTTGSP
+6509 
-6516 WLPDGTVLVTG
+6516 
-6527 AGGVLGGA
+6527 
-6535 VSRHLVTACGVR
+6535 
-6547 SLLLVGRGGA
+6547 
-6557 PAELVDDLVALGAD
+6557 
-6571 VTSAACDVADR
+6571 
-6582 QALADVLAAVPAD
+6582 
-6595 RPLAG
+6595 
-6600 VVHCAG
+6600 
-6606 VVDDAPV
+6606 
-6613 TALTADQLDHVLRP
+6613 
-6627 KVDGALNL
+6627 
-6635 HELTGP
+6635 
-6641 LPVFALFSSAS
+6641 
-6652 GTTGSPGQAGYTAA
+6652 
-6666 NAFLDALAR
+6666 
-6675 RRRAGG
+6675 
-6681 MPAQSLGWG
+6681 
-6690 LWARRGAMTG
+6690 
-6700 GLGDAQVAR
+6700 
-6709 GHRDGVGELSDAEG
+6709 
-6723 LALFDA
+6723 
-6729 ALARPDRALLLPLR
+6729 
-6743 IDLRGVR
+6743 
-6750 PGEEPPLLRGLV
+6750 
-6762 TGRRTRR
+6762 
-6769 TAAAAVPA
+6769 
-6777 DGGADLRRKLAAL
+6777 
-6790 DAEGV
+6790 
-6795 ELLLDELVR
+6795 
-6804 TQVAAVLGHTGPAAV
+6804 
-6819 DPDRA
+6819 
-6824 FGETG
+6824 
-6829 FDSITAVEL
+6829 
-6838 RNRLGAAT
+6838 
-6846 GLRLPPT
+6846 
-6853 LVFDHPT
+6853 
-6860 PAAVAAHLAVRLAP
+6860 
-6874 EVPAAPADPVL
+6874 
-6885 GDGAV
+6885 
-6890 RDLLRT
+6890 
-6896 IPVDRLRAA
+6896 
-6905 GLLDGLL
+6905 
-6912 RLADEPASDGA
+6912 
-6923 PKDLS
+6923 
-6928 ELDADELVRLAMG
+6928 
-6941 GSGLPDDE
+6941 